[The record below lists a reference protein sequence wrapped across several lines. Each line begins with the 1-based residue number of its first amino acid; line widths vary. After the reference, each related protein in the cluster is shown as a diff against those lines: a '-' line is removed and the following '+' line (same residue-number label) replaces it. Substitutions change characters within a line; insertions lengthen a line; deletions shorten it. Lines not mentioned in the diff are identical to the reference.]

1 MTPGQ
6 LVKAISVALNVPL
19 ENIAAHDRALQLG
32 GLRTTGGR
40 GLSAA
45 QVTSL
50 DAARLMT
57 ATLAAPRIKD
67 SVATVQSYERAQRPP
82 RFVSRQLRETGQLT
96 KREQERQDLETV
108 FADLSF
114 IRLPDGHS
122 FIEALESI
130 ITDAV
135 YSLRTNGFEDLKKR
149 FPMLSITCERPK
161 TCAMINRYFT
171 QDLRFEYRIP
181 CRYDKRSLEAMKDA
195 RKQDVGET
203 LMSLGNGGV
212 RQRSTIY
219 GAAIM
224 LLAKAF
230 HENGLDRFD
239 SPEQA
244 IRHWTRSDA
253 KAGKPREKAA

>member
-6 LVKAISVALNVPL
+6 LVKAISVALDIPQ
-19 ENIAAHDRALQLG
+19 ETIAAHDRALQLG

-67 SVATVQSYERAQRPP
+67 SVSTVQSYERARRPP
-82 RFVSRQLRETGQLT
+82 RFVSKRSQETGQLT
-96 KREQERQDLETV
+96 KREQERQDLEKI

-114 IRLPDGHS
+114 VRLPDGHS
-122 FIEALESI
+122 FVEALESI

-135 YSLRTNGFEDLKKR
+135 HSLRTTGLEDLKKR
-149 FPMLSITCERPK
+149 FAVLSITCERPL
-161 TCAMINRYFT
+161 TCATINRYLT
-171 QDLRFEYRIP
+171 QDLGFEYRIP
-181 CRYDKRSLEAMKDA
+181 HRYVKRDLEATEGSKPDPL
-195 RKQDVGET
+195 DT
-203 LMSLGNGGV
+203 IMSLGNEGV

-230 HENGLDRFD
+230 LENGLDRFD
-239 SPEQA
+239 TPKQA
-244 IRHWTRSDA
+244 IRHWTQSDA
-253 KAGKPREKAA
+253 RAGKPREKAA

>member
-6 LVKAISVALNVPL
+6 LVKAISIALDVPQ
-19 ENIAAHDRALQLG
+19 ETISAHDRVLQLG

-45 QVTSL
+45 QVTPL

-67 SVATVQSYERAQRPP
+67 SVSTVQSYERAQRLP
-82 RFVSRQLRETGQLT
+82 RFVSEQFRKNGRLT
-96 KREQERQDLETV
+96 VREQEQQDLENLH
-108 FADLSF
+108 ADLSF

-122 FIEALESI
+122 FVEALESI
-130 ITDAV
+130 ITDAA
-135 YSLRTNGFEDLKKR
+135 YSLRTAGFEDLKGR
-149 FPMLSITCERPK
+149 FALLEIICERPA
-161 TCAMINRYFT
+161 TSASIGRLNRER
-171 QDLRFEYRIP
+171 LRFRYNIP
-181 CRYDKRSLEAMKDA
+181 RRHDFRDLEAAEEA
-195 RKQDVGET
+195 RPKLD
-203 LMSLGNGGV
+203 LADWAMRWMGV
-212 RQRSTIY
+212 YQRSTIH
-219 GAAIM
+219 GVTIM

-239 SPEQA
+239 TPKQA
-244 IRHWTRSDA
+244 IRHWARSDA